1 MVPTRVVRKRRK
13 RVKVMIDDDKD
24 GEEKDKKDGDKD
36 NSDREKKKD
45 KKKESPIEAPPLVI
59 LADKTTATAFSY
71 LLLGQMQPC
80 VFTEADRLG
89 KRKGLPTNS
98 AGLACRHCFSGY
110 GSGRFFPSSIKTLSD
125 TSKTLNVLHNHM
137 ARCRKVPKE
146 VLEEL
151 EVARATHDDER
162 AKMKF
167 GSQKAFF
174 AKIWSRLHDNR
185 PDGAVIKPPARK
197 PSNPNSNGGLRRLSS
212 TASSVGSMGGPSAA
226 AAAQASMMRWN
237 SGMGMGGMGMNG
249 MMMGGMGMGAMGMAG
264 AGAAGIRAASGMGG
278 MPQNMM
284 AGMNGSGNGGGGPSQ
299 QLQQGHGG
307 GDNQRSVDMLSS
319 QANETRK
326 RMRLPP
332 TTIVDRISRVGGLQ

>member
-1 MVPTRVVRKRRK
+1 
-13 RVKVMIDDDKD
+13 MIDDDKD

-80 VFTEADRLG
+80 VFTE
-89 KRKGLPTNS
+89 GLPTSS
-98 AGLACRHCFSGY
+98 AGLACRHCFGEY
-110 GSGRFFPSSIKTLSD
+110 GSGRFFPSSIKTLGDMSN
-125 TSKTLNVLHNHM
+125 TLNVLHDHM
-137 ARCRKVPKE
+137 ARCCKVPKE

-185 PDGAVIKPPARK
+185 PDGAVIKLPARK
-197 PSNPNSNGGLRRLSS
+197 PRNSNSNGGL
-212 TASSVGSMGGPSAA
+212 
-226 AAAQASMMRWN
+226 
-237 SGMGMGGMGMNG
+237 SGTLAWENDDSWHGHGHDE
-249 MMMGGMGMGAMGMAG
+249 
-264 AGAAGIRAASGMGG
+264 
-278 MPQNMM
+278 
-284 AGMNGSGNGGGGPSQ
+284 NGGSRSGGHRSRQ
-299 QLQQGHGG
+299 RYGRDATEHDGGH
-307 GDNQRSVDMLSS
+307 
-319 QANETRK
+319 EWK
-326 RMRLPP
+326 W
-332 TTIVDRISRVGGLQ
+332 